1 MEYIKQIENID
12 KFREIK
18 RKLRRKKDINS
29 TEASEEIAQLFY
41 NLIQDSIKNKGIKT
55 HSQLILL
62 VKYLGKIL
70 STVDPVQFC
79 IGNTIKKILH
89 IIREEIN
96 QSTKEEQNNIQN
108 NPELLGNKIK
118 EAKKNLKDL
127 KSFEFF
133 KDFDSLDLERVESE
147 NSSEKNSSE
156 KLYELKKLGSDAPI
170 TEENINSILEEISNL
185 ISEINSISETI
196 TKQKEIK
203 DLISDGD
210 IILTSNYSEQVAKIL
225 AENKKTKNFKV
236 FVCESAPK
244 LREKSQVDELKK
256 IKLDLTVIEDDD
268 IYSVMKK
275 YTKVKVLLGAK
286 GILVNGGL
294 ITYGG
299 AYNICLLAKMFSN
312 PVIIVGGTTKLTPM
326 YSFKHELYNEYLSPD
341 LIFGKNMDY
350 KGDISN
356 IQFNNPSLDYVP
368 PNLISMYA
376 TDIGILNPNYL
387 YKNFNDMYDLE
398 DYEI

>member
-12 KFREIK
+12 EFKEIK
-18 RKLRRKKDINS
+18 RALRRKKDINS
-29 TEASEEIAQLFY
+29 SEIAEKIAQLFY
-41 NLIQDSIKNKGIKT
+41 NLIHDSIKNKGIKT
-55 HSQLILL
+55 HSELILL

-70 STVDPVQFC
+70 SAVDPFQFC
-79 IGNTIKKILH
+79 IANTIKKILH
-89 IIREEIN
+89 IIREEIKE
-96 QSTKEEQNNIQN
+96 STKEKNNN
-108 NPELLGNKIK
+108 ENDREFLSNRIK

-127 KSFEFF
+127 KNFDFL
-133 KDFDSLDLERVESE
+133 KDMDIIDLEKVESE
-147 NSSEKNSSE
+147 NSSEKNSTE
-156 KLYELKKLGSDAPI
+156 KLYELKKLGSDNPI
-170 TEENINSILEEISNL
+170 TETNFDSILDGINNL
-185 ISEINSISETI
+185 ISEIRTISKTI
-196 TKQKEIK
+196 TERKEIQ

-236 FVCESAPK
+236 LVCESAPK
-244 LREKSQVDELKK
+244 LRKKSQVEELKK

-275 YTKVKVLLGAK
+275 FTKVKILLGAK
-286 GILVNGGL
+286 AILVNGGL

-350 KGDISN
+350 QGDISN

>member
-133 KDFDSLDLERVESE
+133 KDIDSLDLERVESE
-147 NSSEKNSSE
+147 NSSEKNSTE
-156 KLYELKKLGSDAPI
+156 RLYEFKKLGSDAPI

>member
-147 NSSEKNSSE
+147 NSSTER
-156 KLYELKKLGSDAPI
+156 LYEFKKLGSDAPI

>member
-41 NLIQDSIKNKGIKT
+41 DLIQDSIKNKGIKT

-133 KDFDSLDLERVESE
+133 KDFDSLDLEREESE
-147 NSSEKNSSE
+147 NSSEKNSTE
-156 KLYELKKLGSDAPI
+156 RLYEFKKLGSDAPI

-244 LREKSQVDELKK
+244 LREKSQVEELKK
-256 IKLDLTVIEDDD
+256 IKLVLTVIEDDD

>member
-156 KLYELKKLGSDAPI
+156 RLYELKKLGSDAPI

>member
-1 MEYIKQIENID
+1 M
-12 KFREIK
+12 
-18 RKLRRKKDINS
+18 
-29 TEASEEIAQLFY
+29 
-41 NLIQDSIKNKGIKT
+41 
-55 HSQLILL
+55 
-62 VKYLGKIL
+62 KYLGKIL

-89 IIREEIN
+89 IIREEISE
-96 QSTKEEQNNIQN
+96 STKEKNNTQNNS
-108 NPELLGNKIK
+108 ELLGNKIK
-118 EAKKNLKDL
+118 EAKKNLKEL
-127 KSFEFF
+127 KNFEFF
-133 KDFDSLDLERVESE
+133 KDIDSLDLERAESE

-156 KLYELKKLGSDAPI
+156 RLYEMKKLGSDAPI

-210 IILTSNYSEQVAKIL
+210 IILTSNYSEQVVKIL
-225 AENKKTKNFKV
+225 AENKKTKKFKV

-244 LREKSQVDELKK
+244 LREKSQVEELKK
-256 IKLDLTVIEDDD
+256 IKVDLTVIEDDD

-286 GILVNGGL
+286 AILVNGGL

-356 IQFNNPSLDYVP
+356 IQFNIPSLDYVP

>member
-12 KFREIK
+12 EFKEIK
-18 RKLRRKKDINS
+18 RALRRKKDINS
-29 TEASEEIAQLFY
+29 SEIAEEIAQLFY
-41 NLIQDSIKNKGIKT
+41 DLIQDSIKNKGIKT
-55 HSQLILL
+55 HAELIFL

-70 STVDPVQFC
+70 SAVDPFQFC
-79 IGNTIKKILH
+79 IANTIKKILH
-89 IIREEIN
+89 IIREEIKE
-96 QSTKEEQNNIQN
+96 STKEQNNIEN
-108 NPELLGNKIK
+108 DREILTNRIK

-127 KSFEFF
+127 KNFEFF
-133 KDFDSLDLERVESE
+133 KDIENIDLEKVESD
-147 NSSEKNSSE
+147 NSSEMNSTE
-156 KLYELKKLGSDAPI
+156 KLYELKKLDSDNPI
-170 TEENINSILEEISNL
+170 TETNINSILDGIYSL
-185 ISEINSISETI
+185 ISEIRTISKTI
-196 TKQKEIK
+196 TERKEIK

-225 AENKKTKNFKV
+225 AENKKTKTFKV
-236 FVCESAPK
+236 LVCESAPK
-244 LREKSQVDELKK
+244 LRKKSQVEELKK
-256 IKLDLTVIEDDD
+256 IKLDITVIEDDD

-275 YTKVKVLLGAK
+275 YTKVKILLGAK
-286 GILVNGGL
+286 AILVNGGL

-350 KGDISN
+350 QGDISN

>member
-55 HSQLILL
+55 HSELILL

-89 IIREEIN
+89 IIREEISE
-96 QSTKEEQNNIQN
+96 STKEKNNTQNNS
-108 NPELLGNKIK
+108 ELLGNKIK
-118 EAKKNLKDL
+118 EAKKNLKEL
-127 KSFEFF
+127 KNFEFF
-133 KDFDSLDLERVESE
+133 KDIDSLDLERAESE

-156 KLYELKKLGSDAPI
+156 RLYEMKKLGSDAPI

-210 IILTSNYSEQVAKIL
+210 IILTSNYSEQVVKIL
-225 AENKKTKNFKV
+225 AENKKTKKFKV
-236 FVCESAPK
+236 FVCESSPK
-244 LREKSQVDELKK
+244 LREKSQVEELKK
-256 IKLDLTVIEDDD
+256 IKVDLTVIEDDD

-286 GILVNGGL
+286 AILVNGGL

-356 IQFNNPSLDYVP
+356 IQFNIPSLDYVP

>member
-12 KFREIK
+12 KFKEIK
-18 RKLRRKKDINS
+18 RELRRKKDINS
-29 TEASEEIAQLFY
+29 SEIAEEIAQLFY
-41 NLIQDSIKNKGIKT
+41 DLIQDSIKNKGIKT
-55 HSQLILL
+55 HAELIFL

-70 STVDPVQFC
+70 SAVDPFQFC
-79 IGNTIKKILH
+79 IANTIKKILH
-89 IIREEIN
+89 IIREEIKE
-96 QSTKEEQNNIQN
+96 STKEQNNIEN
-108 NPELLGNKIK
+108 DREILTNRIK

-127 KSFEFF
+127 KNFEFF
-133 KDFDSLDLERVESE
+133 KDIESIDLEKVESD
-147 NSSEKNSSE
+147 NSSEMNSTE
-156 KLYELKKLGSDAPI
+156 KLYELKKLDSDNPI
-170 TEENINSILEEISNL
+170 TETNINSILDGIYSL
-185 ISEINSISETI
+185 ISEIRTISKTI
-196 TKQKEIK
+196 TERKEIK

-236 FVCESAPK
+236 LVCESAPK
-244 LREKSQVDELKK
+244 LRKKSQVEELKK
-256 IKLDLTVIEDDD
+256 IKLDITVIEDDD

-275 YTKVKVLLGAK
+275 YTKVKILLGAK
-286 GILVNGGL
+286 AILVNGGL

-350 KGDISN
+350 QGDISN

>member
-55 HSQLILL
+55 HSELILL

-96 QSTKEEQNNIQN
+96 ESTKEKNNTQNNS
-108 NPELLGNKIK
+108 ELLGNKIK
-118 EAKKNLKDL
+118 EAKKNLKEL
-127 KSFEFF
+127 KNFEFF
-133 KDFDSLDLERVESE
+133 KDIDSLDLERAESE

-156 KLYELKKLGSDAPI
+156 RLYEMKKLGSEAPI

-210 IILTSNYSEQVAKIL
+210 IILTSNYSEQVVKIL
-225 AENKKTKNFKV
+225 AENKKTKKFKV

-244 LREKSQVDELKK
+244 LREKSQVEELKK
-256 IKLDLTVIEDDD
+256 IKVDLTVIEDDD

-286 GILVNGGL
+286 AILVNGGL

-356 IQFNNPSLDYVP
+356 IQFNIPSLDYVP

>member
-12 KFREIK
+12 EFKEIK
-18 RKLRRKKDINS
+18 RALRRKKDINS
-29 TEASEEIAQLFY
+29 SEIAEKIAQLFY
-41 NLIQDSIKNKGIKT
+41 NLIHDSIKNKGIKT
-55 HSQLILL
+55 HSELILL

-70 STVDPVQFC
+70 SAVDPFQFC
-79 IGNTIKKILH
+79 IANTIKKILH
-89 IIREEIN
+89 IIREEIKE
-96 QSTKEEQNNIQN
+96 STKEKNNN
-108 NPELLGNKIK
+108 ENDREFLSNRIK

-127 KSFEFF
+127 KNFDFL
-133 KDFDSLDLERVESE
+133 KDMDIIDLEKVESE
-147 NSSEKNSSE
+147 NSSEKNSTE
-156 KLYELKKLGSDAPI
+156 RLYELKKLGSDNPI
-170 TEENINSILEEISNL
+170 TETNFDSILDGINNL
-185 ISEINSISETI
+185 ISEIRTISKTI
-196 TKQKEIK
+196 TERKEIQ

-236 FVCESAPK
+236 LVCESAPK
-244 LREKSQVDELKK
+244 LRKKSQVEELKK

-275 YTKVKVLLGAK
+275 FTKVKILLGAK
-286 GILVNGGL
+286 AILVNGGL

-350 KGDISN
+350 QGDISN

>member
-12 KFREIK
+12 KFKEIK
-18 RKLRRKKDINS
+18 RELRRKKDINS
-29 TEASEEIAQLFY
+29 SEIAEEIAQLFY
-41 NLIQDSIKNKGIKT
+41 DLIQDSIKNKGIKT
-55 HSQLILL
+55 HAELIFL

-70 STVDPVQFC
+70 SAVDPFQFC
-79 IGNTIKKILH
+79 IANTIKKILH
-89 IIREEIN
+89 IIREEIKE
-96 QSTKEEQNNIQN
+96 STKEKNNN
-108 NPELLGNKIK
+108 ENDREFLSNRMK
-118 EAKKNLKDL
+118 EAKNNLKDL
-127 KSFEFF
+127 KNFDFL
-133 KDFDSLDLERVESE
+133 KDMDIIDLEKVESE
-147 NSSEKNSSE
+147 NSSEKNSTE
-156 KLYELKKLGSDAPI
+156 KLYELKKLGSDNPI
-170 TEENINSILEEISNL
+170 TETNFDSILDGINNL
-185 ISEINSISETI
+185 ISEIRTISKTI
-196 TKQKEIK
+196 TERKEIQ

-244 LREKSQVDELKK
+244 LRKKSQVEELKK

-275 YTKVKVLLGAK
+275 FTKVKILLGAK
-286 GILVNGGL
+286 AILVNGGL

-350 KGDISN
+350 QGDISN

>member
-55 HSQLILL
+55 HSELILL

-96 QSTKEEQNNIQN
+96 ESTKEKNNTQNNS
-108 NPELLGNKIK
+108 ELLGNKIK
-118 EAKKNLKDL
+118 EAKKNLKEL
-127 KSFEFF
+127 KNFEFF
-133 KDFDSLDLERVESE
+133 KDIDSLDLERAESE

-156 KLYELKKLGSDAPI
+156 RLYEMKKLGSDAPI

-210 IILTSNYSEQVAKIL
+210 IILTSNYSEQVVKIL
-225 AENKKTKNFKV
+225 AENKKTKKFKV
-236 FVCESAPK
+236 FVCESSPK
-244 LREKSQVDELKK
+244 LREKSQVEELKK
-256 IKLDLTVIEDDD
+256 IKVDLTVIEDDD

-286 GILVNGGL
+286 AILVNGGL

-356 IQFNNPSLDYVP
+356 IQFNIPSLDYVP

>member
-12 KFREIK
+12 KFKEIK
-18 RKLRRKKDINS
+18 RELRRKKDINS
-29 TEASEEIAQLFY
+29 SEIAEEIAQLFY
-41 NLIQDSIKNKGIKT
+41 DLIQDSIKNKGIKT
-55 HSQLILL
+55 HAELIFL

-70 STVDPVQFC
+70 SAVDPFQFC
-79 IGNTIKKILH
+79 IANTIKKILH
-89 IIREEIN
+89 IIREEIKE
-96 QSTKEEQNNIQN
+96 STKEQNNIEN
-108 NPELLGNKIK
+108 DREILTNRIK

-127 KSFEFF
+127 KNFEFF
-133 KDFDSLDLERVESE
+133 KDIESTDLEKVESD
-147 NSSEKNSSE
+147 NSSEMNSTE
-156 KLYELKKLGSDAPI
+156 KLYELKKLDSDNPI
-170 TEENINSILEEISNL
+170 TETNINSILDGIYSL
-185 ISEINSISETI
+185 ISEIRTISKTI
-196 TKQKEIK
+196 TERKEIK

-225 AENKKTKNFKV
+225 AENKKTKTFKV
-236 FVCESAPK
+236 LVCESAPK
-244 LREKSQVDELKK
+244 LRKKSQVEELKK
-256 IKLDLTVIEDDD
+256 IKLDITVIEDDD

-275 YTKVKVLLGAK
+275 YTKVKILLGAK
-286 GILVNGGL
+286 AILVNGGL

-350 KGDISN
+350 QGDISN

>member
-55 HSQLILL
+55 HSELILL

-96 QSTKEEQNNIQN
+96 ESTKEKNNTQNNS
-108 NPELLGNKIK
+108 ELLGNKIK
-118 EAKKNLKDL
+118 EAKKNLKEL
-127 KSFEFF
+127 KNFEFF
-133 KDFDSLDLERVESE
+133 KDVDCLDLERAESE

-156 KLYELKKLGSDAPI
+156 RLYEMKKLGSDAPI
-170 TEENINSILEEISNL
+170 TDENINSILEEISNL

-210 IILTSNYSEQVAKIL
+210 IILTSNYSEQVVKIL
-225 AENKKTKNFKV
+225 AENKKTKKFKV

-244 LREKSQVDELKK
+244 LREKSQVEELKK
-256 IKLDLTVIEDDD
+256 IKVDLTVIEDDD

-286 GILVNGGL
+286 AILVNGGL

-356 IQFNNPSLDYVP
+356 IQFNIPSLDYVP

>member
-55 HSQLILL
+55 HSELILL

-96 QSTKEEQNNIQN
+96 ESTKEKNNTQNNS
-108 NPELLGNKIK
+108 ELLGNKIK
-118 EAKKNLKDL
+118 EAKKNLKEL
-127 KSFEFF
+127 KNFEFF
-133 KDFDSLDLERVESE
+133 TDIDCLDLERAESE

-156 KLYELKKLGSDAPI
+156 RLYEMKKLGSEAPI

-210 IILTSNYSEQVAKIL
+210 IILTSNYSEQVVKIL
-225 AENKKTKNFKV
+225 AENKKTKKFKV

-244 LREKSQVDELKK
+244 LREKSQVEELKK
-256 IKLDLTVIEDDD
+256 IKVDLTVIEDDD

-286 GILVNGGL
+286 AILVNGGL

-356 IQFNNPSLDYVP
+356 IQFNIPSLDYVP

>member
-55 HSQLILL
+55 HSELILL

-96 QSTKEEQNNIQN
+96 ESTKEKNNTQNNS
-108 NPELLGNKIK
+108 ELLGNKIK
-118 EAKKNLKDL
+118 EAKKNLKEL
-127 KSFEFF
+127 KNFEFF
-133 KDFDSLDLERVESE
+133 KDIDSLDLERAESE

-156 KLYELKKLGSDAPI
+156 RLYEMKKLGSDAPI

-210 IILTSNYSEQVAKIL
+210 IILTSNYSEQVVKIL
-225 AENKKTKNFKV
+225 AENKKTKKFKV
-236 FVCESAPK
+236 FVCESSPK
-244 LREKSQVDELKK
+244 LREKSQVEELKK
-256 IKLDLTVIEDDD
+256 IKVDLTVIEDDD

-286 GILVNGGL
+286 AILVNGGL

-312 PVIIVGGTTKLTPM
+312 PVIIVGGTTKLTSM

-356 IQFNNPSLDYVP
+356 IQFNIPSLDYVP

>member
-147 NSSEKNSSE
+147 NSIEKNSTE
-156 KLYELKKLGSDAPI
+156 RLYEFKKLGSDAPI

-244 LREKSQVDELKK
+244 LREKSQVEELKK

>member
-156 KLYELKKLGSDAPI
+156 RLYELKKLGSDAPI

-341 LIFGKNMDY
+341 LIYKKNMDY

>member
-12 KFREIK
+12 KFKEIK
-18 RKLRRKKDINS
+18 RELRRKKDINS
-29 TEASEEIAQLFY
+29 SEIAEEIAQLFY
-41 NLIQDSIKNKGIKT
+41 DLIQDSIKNKGIKT
-55 HSQLILL
+55 HAELIFL

-70 STVDPVQFC
+70 SAVDPFQFC
-79 IGNTIKKILH
+79 IANTIKKILH
-89 IIREEIN
+89 IIREEIKE
-96 QSTKEEQNNIQN
+96 STKEQNNIEN
-108 NPELLGNKIK
+108 DREILTNRIK

-127 KSFEFF
+127 KNFEFF
-133 KDFDSLDLERVESE
+133 KDIESIDLEKVESD
-147 NSSEKNSSE
+147 NSSEMNSTE
-156 KLYELKKLGSDAPI
+156 KLYELKKLDSDNPI
-170 TEENINSILEEISNL
+170 TETNINSILDGIYSL
-185 ISEINSISETI
+185 ISEIRTISKTI
-196 TKQKEIK
+196 TERKEIK

-225 AENKKTKNFKV
+225 AENKKTKTFKV
-236 FVCESAPK
+236 LVCESAPK
-244 LREKSQVDELKK
+244 LRKKSQVEELKK
-256 IKLDLTVIEDDD
+256 IKLDITVIEDDD

-275 YTKVKVLLGAK
+275 YTKVKILLGAK
-286 GILVNGGL
+286 AILVNGGL

-299 AYNICLLAKMFSN
+299 AYNICLLAKMISN

-350 KGDISN
+350 QGDISN

>member
-147 NSSEKNSSE
+147 NSSEKNSTE
-156 KLYELKKLGSDAPI
+156 RLYEFKKLGSDAPI

-244 LREKSQVDELKK
+244 LREKSQVEELKK